1 MSNVLARKRGI
12 SEMEFYGT
20 AENLRNELS
29 SLLFRD
35 KAVPKKYRANVTYP
49 ALASVNKMMTLMHKA
64 NRIFPYTPEQVDRRK
79 ELQQEC
85 IDCLDNI
92 YEIMQYAMRNVWW
105 QRLHAVNKQTG
116 EPTVERQHLEFHLAV
131 IGDLMDREERL
142 LIGWK
147 RSTKLLKH

>member
-64 NRIFPYTPEQVDRRK
+64 NRIFPYTPEQVDLAMSLNVTLPMPDDPREYLKRRG
-79 ELQQEC
+79 
-85 IDCLDNI
+85 
-92 YEIMQYAMRNVWW
+92 A
-105 QRLHAVNKQTG
+105 
-116 EPTVERQHLEFHLAV
+116 
-131 IGDLMDREERL
+131 
-142 LIGWK
+142 
-147 RSTKLLKH
+147 